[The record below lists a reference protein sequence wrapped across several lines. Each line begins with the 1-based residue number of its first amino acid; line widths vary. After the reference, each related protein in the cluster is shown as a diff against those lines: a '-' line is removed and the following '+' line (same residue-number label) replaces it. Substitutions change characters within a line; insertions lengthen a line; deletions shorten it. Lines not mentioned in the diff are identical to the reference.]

1 MIKQIYQEWKE
12 RRKARIEECRNW
24 MPEPYRI
31 TPEELEEINQLLEEM
46 DKMGWSNKAEE
57 GQGGGEAPGRSPS
70 LDAQG
75 ADTLVT
81 RVSGCSSLR
90 PLQGGGNM
98 GQGISPL

>member
-12 RRKARIEECRNW
+12 RRKACIEECRNW

-31 TPEELEEINQLLEEM
+31 TLKNW
-46 DKMGWSNKAEE
+46 KRSTNYSKRWTKWSNEAEE
-57 GQGGGEAPGRSPS
+57 GQGGGETPGRSPS

-75 ADTLVT
+75 ADTLNT

-98 GQGISPL
+98 GQGTSPL

>member
-12 RRKARIEECRNW
+12 RRKTRIEGCRN
-24 MPEPYRI
+24 RI
-31 TPEELEEINQLLEEM
+31 ESHLKNWKRSINYS
-46 DKMGWSNKAEE
+46 KRWTRWSNEAEE

-81 RVSGCSSLR
+81 RVSVCSSLR
-90 PLQGGGNM
+90 SL
-98 GQGISPL
+98 

>member
-46 DKMGWSNKAEE
+46 EEINQLLEEMDKME
-57 GQGGGEAPGRSPS
+57 QRGGRGSRGR
-70 LDAQG
+70 
-75 ADTLVT
+75 
-81 RVSGCSSLR
+81 
-90 PLQGGGNM
+90 
-98 GQGISPL
+98 

>member
-1 MIKQIYQEWKE
+1 MTAYKLLLILQNTACHFDVVTGC
-12 RRKARIEECRNW
+12 RNRIESHLKNW
-24 MPEPYRI
+24 KKSTNYSKRW
-31 TPEELEEINQLLEEM
+31 TR
-46 DKMGWSNKAEE
+46 WSNEAEE

-75 ADTLVT
+75 ADTLVI

>member
-46 DKMGWSNKAEE
+46 DKME
-57 GQGGGEAPGRSPS
+57 QRGGRRKRVKGAVRRQGEA
-70 LDAQG
+70 
-75 ADTLVT
+75 
-81 RVSGCSSLR
+81 R
-90 PLQGGGNM
+90 PLTLREPTRLLPG
-98 GQGISPL
+98 

>member
-1 MIKQIYQEWKE
+1 MAAYKLLLILQNTACQNVVTG
-12 RRKARIEECRNW
+12 CRN
-24 MPEPYRI
+24 R
-31 TPEELEEINQLLEEM
+31 TELHLKNW
-46 DKMGWSNKAEE
+46 KRSTNYSKRWTRWSNEAEE
-57 GQGGGEAPGRSPS
+57 GQGGGETPGRSPS

-75 ADTLVT
+75 ADTLNT